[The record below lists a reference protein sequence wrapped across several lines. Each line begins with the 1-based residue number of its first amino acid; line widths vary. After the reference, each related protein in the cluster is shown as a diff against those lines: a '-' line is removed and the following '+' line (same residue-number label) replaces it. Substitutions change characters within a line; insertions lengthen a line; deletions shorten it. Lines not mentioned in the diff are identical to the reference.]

1 MFLDF
6 FLLLKNQSIPV
17 TLKEYLDLLEGLDK
31 RVIGLNVNEFYILC
45 KVTMIKKE
53 KHLDQFDQLF
63 GAYFKGLEEISE
75 EEFYKIPEAWLQKNK
90 EKFLSPEE
98 MEEIKALGG
107 LDKLIDRVKA
117 LMKEQKDRHEGG
129 SKWIGT
135 GGISPFGAYGYNP
148 EGIRIGQNESRHRK
162 AVKVWDKRNF
172 VNLRDDIALDT
183 RNMKMALRKLR
194 VLTREG
200 LAEELDLNA
209 TIKKT
214 SDNAGMLDLKMVPK
228 KRNHVKVL
236 LLLDI
241 GGSMDDHIALC
252 SRLFSAAKYEF
263 KNIDSYYFHN
273 CIYENL
279 WMDNTRRESSLVPTY
294 DVLHKYNKDY
304 KVIIVGDAS
313 MSIYEIMNKYGSVEH
328 YNLESGITWMS
339 RFKAQFTDMVW
350 LNPTPKNHWRFT
362 DSIGHLQRF
371 MDDRMF
377 PLTLEGIENAVG
389 VL

>member
-1 MFLDF
+1 
-6 FLLLKNQSIPV
+6 
-17 TLKEYLDLLEGLDK
+17 
-31 RVIGLNVNEFYILC
+31 
-45 KVTMIKKE
+45 
-53 KHLDQFDQLF
+53 
-63 GAYFKGLEEISE
+63 
-75 EEFYKIPEAWLQKNK
+75 
-90 EKFLSPEE
+90 
-98 MEEIKALGG
+98 
-107 LDKLIDRVKA
+107 
-117 LMKEQKDRHEGG
+117 
-129 SKWIGT
+129 
-135 GGISPFGAYGYNP
+135 
-148 EGIRIGQNESRHRK
+148 
-162 AVKVWDKRNF
+162 
-172 VNLRDDIALDT
+172 
-183 RNMKMALRKLR
+183 MALRKLR

-241 GGSMDDHIALC
+241 GGSMDDNIALC

-279 WMDNTRRESSLVPTY
+279 WMDNTRRESSLVATY

-328 YNLESGITWMS
+328 YNLESGITWMN

-362 DSIGHLQRF
+362 ESIGHLQRF

-377 PLTLEGIENAVG
+377 PLTLEGIEDAVG